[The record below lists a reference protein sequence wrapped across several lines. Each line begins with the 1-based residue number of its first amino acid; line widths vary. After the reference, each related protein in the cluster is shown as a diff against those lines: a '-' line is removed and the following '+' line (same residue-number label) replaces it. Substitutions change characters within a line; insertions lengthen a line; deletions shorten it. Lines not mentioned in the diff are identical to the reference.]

1 MTRAPAFLSNLALTG
16 ALAVALAGCKGE
28 EKPAQDARAAGEILP
43 GSASDAMIPYDT
55 IRSQPPLA
63 PKPTGAAGSGA
74 PRDGGDAADEDAAEA
89 DASPPE
95 APMVSVPAAAPT
107 EE

>member
-1 MTRAPAFLSNLALTG
+1 MNRLSASIPVLAL
-16 ALAVALAGCKGE
+16 ALALAGCKGE

-55 IRSQPPLA
+55 VRSQPPLA
-63 PKPTGAAGSGA
+63 PRPAASAKPGAS
-74 PRDGGDAADEDAAEA
+74 DDEDAATQDPAAQESA
-89 DASPPE
+89 PAE
-95 APMVSVPAAAPT
+95 APAISVPAVTPT